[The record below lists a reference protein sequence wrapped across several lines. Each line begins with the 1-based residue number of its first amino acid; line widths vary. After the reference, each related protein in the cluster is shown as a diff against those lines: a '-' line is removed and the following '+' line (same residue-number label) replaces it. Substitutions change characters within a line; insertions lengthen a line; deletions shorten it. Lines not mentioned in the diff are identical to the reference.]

1 MIINYNIIC
10 GKPEKLVYN
19 YWKFSMTPTLKTY
32 YVQSFIHLS
41 LPEEINKKD

>member
-1 MIINYNIIC
+1 
-10 GKPEKLVYN
+10 
-19 YWKFSMTPTLKTY
+19 MTPTLKTY